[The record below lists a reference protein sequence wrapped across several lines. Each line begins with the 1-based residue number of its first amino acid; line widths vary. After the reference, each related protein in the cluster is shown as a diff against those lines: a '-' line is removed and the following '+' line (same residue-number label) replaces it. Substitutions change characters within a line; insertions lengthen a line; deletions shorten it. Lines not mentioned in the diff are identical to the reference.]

1 MVLFLTTKGLLD
13 MGHETWEKK
22 EREKKKRQK
31 LKKKEEKKQSRKEN
45 NDKGKDLTYCSIQ

>member
-31 LKKKEEKKQSRKEN
+31 LKKKEEKN
-45 NDKGKDLTYCSIQ
+45 NPEKKTMIKVKI